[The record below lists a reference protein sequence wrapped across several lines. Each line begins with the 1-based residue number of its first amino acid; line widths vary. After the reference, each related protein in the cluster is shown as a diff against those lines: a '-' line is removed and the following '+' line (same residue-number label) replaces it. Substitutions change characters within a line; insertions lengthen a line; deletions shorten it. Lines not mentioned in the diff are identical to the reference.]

1 MLGGG
6 GLRSQQHHA
15 RGRGHMQLHLECTT
29 SGAIVNY
36 QSGGPSSAH
45 DGGAA
50 FLFALE
56 QLHAT
61 FTATCHN
68 GAIRAP
74 TVSVANTPTCEDV
87 GNTSGESDML
97 CHIAGAQ
104 CA

>member
-15 RGRGHMQLHLECTT
+15 RGRGHMQLHLKCTT

-50 FLFALE
+50 FLFAM
-56 QLHAT
+56 
-61 FTATCHN
+61 
-68 GAIRAP
+68 AIARH
-74 TVSVANTPTCEDV
+74 VHSHLSQW
-87 GNTSGESDML
+87 GNTCAGCISGQYTHVRGCRQYER
-97 CHIAGAQ
+97 
-104 CA
+104 